1 MFDIGFTELLLIAV
15 IALVVLGPERL
26 PGAIRTTAYWI
37 SKIKR
42 SFQSAKDELERELDV
57 DGIKRQI
64 HNEQVMKELEKTRSQ
79 MTESIKEPLETL
91 NKSFDLGE
99 KDKDPGEKNPDGTT
113 DKAKEETEEKTNKG
127 A

>member
-42 SFQSAKDELERELDV
+42 SFQSAKEELEKELDV

-79 MTESIKEPLETL
+79 VTESIKDPLEAL
-91 NKSFDLGE
+91 NKPLILV
-99 KDKDPGEKNPDGTT
+99 
-113 DKAKEETEEKTNKG
+113 KTVSVTVKTKSKTKLKKKR
-127 A
+127 

>member
-26 PGAIRTTAYWI
+26 PGAIRTTAYWVG
-37 SKIKR
+37 KIKR
-42 SFQSAKDELERELDV
+42 SFQSAKEELEKELDV

-79 MTESIKEPLETL
+79 VTESIKDPLEAL
-91 NKSFDLGE
+91 NKPFDLSE
-99 KDKDPGEKNPDGTT
+99 NPPSDSDSKANSAAEEKKDKNV
-113 DKAKEETEEKTNKG
+113 
-127 A
+127 

>member
-37 SKIKR
+37 GKIKR
-42 SFQSAKDELERELDV
+42 SFQSAREELEKELDV

-79 MTESIKEPLETL
+79 VAESIKEPLETL
-91 NKSFDLGE
+91 NKSIEPGTDRDE
-99 KDKDPGEKNPDGTT
+99 KDSGGIKNR
-113 DKAKEETEEKTNKG
+113 AQNETEEKKDKS

>member
-42 SFQSAKDELERELDV
+42 SFQSAKEELEKELDV

-79 MTESIKEPLETL
+79 VTESIKDPLEAL
-91 NKSFDLGE
+91 NKPLDLGE
-99 KDKDPGEKNPDGTT
+99 NSLGNSEN
-113 DKAKEETEEKTNKG
+113 KEQNETEEKKDKS